1 MSDLK
6 IPVALVFAMAVQL
19 VALVWY
25 ISGMVHDIEH
35 LEGTVSAQEDII
47 ELQKLIKD
55 DNLPFCD
62 GGFFWGHQFQE
73 ESMKDYKKIDLK
85 FCKDALKWIK
95 EGKEVWYD
103 CWW

>member
-35 LEGTVSAQEDII
+35 LEGTVSAQ
-47 ELQKLIKD
+47 
-55 DNLPFCD
+55 
-62 GGFFWGHQFQE
+62 
-73 ESMKDYKKIDLK
+73 
-85 FCKDALKWIK
+85 
-95 EGKEVWYD
+95 
-103 CWW
+103 